1 MQIPNPKPLGMTKDS
16 WSREGQKCKNSERFL
31 ENYDAVFANRKREH
45 GHVKYVYKDGKR
57 YVLPNP
63 STHGEEAQKA
73 WDKFNKE
80 TGGLNYK
87 IESIV

>member
-1 MQIPNPKPLGMTKDS
+1 MQIPNPKPFGISKDS
-16 WSREGQKCKNSERFL
+16 WSREGDKCKNSNKFL
-31 ENYDAVFANRKREH
+31 ENYDTVFANRKREH

-63 STHGEEAQKA
+63 STHGAEAQKA
-73 WDKFNKE
+73 LDKFNKE

-87 IESIV
+87 IESII